1 MTIEE
6 NHTEIWNYLKEI
18 KVGMLTTSSENHEL
32 QSRPM
37 FLVQEEYEGV
47 IWLFAHR
54 DAHKI
59 EEVENHSFVNLNFA
73 NTAKGNFVTLSGKA
87 KVEKGG
93 SQFDALWSDDVKVWF
108 SESENPKEDAV
119 LIRID
124 VDRAEVWDSDKGTL
138 TKAVKL
144 TKAKMTGE
152 RPKLGE
158 NKVLEQ

>member
-1 MTIEE
+1 MTIEK
-6 NHTEIWNYLKEI
+6 NHTEVWNYLKEI
-18 KVGMLTTSSENHEL
+18 KVGMLTTIGDNHKPH
-32 QSRPM
+32 SRPM

-59 EEVENHSFVNLNFA
+59 EEVEKQSFVNLNFA

-87 KVEKGG
+87 KVEKDG

-108 SESENPKEDAV
+108 SDSENPKKDAV

-124 VDRAEVWDSDKGTL
+124 VDQAEVWDSEKGML
-138 TKAVKL
+138 TKALKL